1 MFPSRGHPDAAREEV
16 SQETWGP
23 REPCRHTPIA
33 ALCFPF
39 WQAPAPTSMEVGKA
53 VVPNGP
59 GTEQGVGVLLPW
71 TAASWNVCLSLAVA
85 DCVLWTSG
93 QDVALSLL
101 ET

>member
-1 MFPSRGHPDAAREEV
+1 
-16 SQETWGP
+16 
-23 REPCRHTPIA
+23 
-33 ALCFPF
+33 
-39 WQAPAPTSMEVGKA
+39 MEVGKA